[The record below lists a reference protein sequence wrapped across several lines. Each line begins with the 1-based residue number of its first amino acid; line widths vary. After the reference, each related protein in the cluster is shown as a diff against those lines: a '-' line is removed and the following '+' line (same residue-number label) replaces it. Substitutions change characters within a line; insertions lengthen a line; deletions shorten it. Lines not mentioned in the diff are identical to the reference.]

1 LVAHI
6 ELNNIDATGKALNI
20 SRGSSLPFALV
31 GGVYRFNSV
40 GGKSPSF
47 RVGMKADTLIFCF
60 VHTYS
65 SLGMGQAEF
74 TPVETSVTRLPDVT
88 RRNVS
93 VDGKLR
99 SGVDGDRVW
108 SWKQEATSFRG
119 W

>member
-1 LVAHI
+1 
-6 ELNNIDATGKALNI
+6 
-20 SRGSSLPFALV
+20 
-31 GGVYRFNSV
+31 
-40 GGKSPSF
+40 
-47 RVGMKADTLIFCF
+47 MKADTLIFCF

-88 RRNVS
+88 QRNVS